1 MLSKDAGTQQHR
13 MYGMFY
19 GYRSGKSDAQHG
31 LRPASIGHSDAWYQR
46 VRPACPLRN
55 SNIGNSRTIPIVAM
69 TARGDNQKEDYL
81 KAGFADCIYKPFLL
95 PDLLNLLSTIRE
107 CREDENQ
114 GWISI
119 RCWQRSTIRRNC

>member
-1 MLSKDAGTQQHR
+1 
-13 MYGMFY
+13 
-19 GYRSGKSDAQHG
+19 
-31 LRPASIGHSDAWYQR
+31 
-46 VRPACPLRN
+46 
-55 SNIGNSRTIPIVAM
+55 M

-114 GWISI
+114 RVDFNTMLAEVNDKAELLGSFIEQSKQDADELVSSMNGND
-119 RCWQRSTIRRNC
+119 RKGCVR